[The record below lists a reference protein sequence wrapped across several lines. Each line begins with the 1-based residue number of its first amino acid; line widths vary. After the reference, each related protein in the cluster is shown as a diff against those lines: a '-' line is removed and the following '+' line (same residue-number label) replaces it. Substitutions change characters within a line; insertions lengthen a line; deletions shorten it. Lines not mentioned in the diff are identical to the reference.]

1 MTKTER
7 SPLLS
12 VVVPVYNG
20 EAYLS
25 GTLDSILASE
35 YRELEVILIDDG
47 SEDKSGQICRAYAQS
62 DARIRYIHTKNA
74 GIVAAR
80 NRGMD
85 AAAGEY
91 ICFCDQD
98 DEVDARMYTLLIQK
112 LQAENA
118 QIGVCSTGRIMDG
131 KKSPYESLTDNC
143 CRGDGILHSL
153 LYPLLFRGYNYSF
166 YNKENYLYGTLWK
179 CIFRVD
185 FLKKHGMR
193 FQRFVD
199 YEDDW
204 LFVTE
209 ALCHAKIVVTSS
221 HTGYYWRVST
231 DSRSHQKRF
240 IPDIGSRYKQLDDY
254 VMKYLRD
261 RITDRDILDAYHQI
275 RLCEDYVDMLKK
287 EPGTKKERKSYYIEV
302 KDYLYASDYKKQLSC
317 YRHLQP
323 NAYRRRLTGEALL
336 RVGVRGAFWANRFL
350 TAGEHAAGRVQWLV
364 QLERSSKLRKEKA
377 GDTRRIQHEADY
389 SDSML

>member
-1 MTKTER
+1 MTKTEK

-12 VVVPVYNG
+12 VVVPIYNG

-47 SEDKSGQICRAYAQS
+47 SEDKSVQICRAYAQS
-62 DARIRYIHTKNA
+62 DARVRYIHTENA

-98 DEVDARMYTLLIQK
+98 DEVDARMYALLIQK
-112 LQAENA
+112 LQAEDA

-131 KKSPYESLTDNC
+131 RKSPYESLTDNC
-143 CRGDGILHSL
+143 YRKDEILRSL
-153 LYPLLFRGYNYSF
+153 LYPLLFRGYDYSF

-185 FLKKHGMR
+185 FLRKHEMH

-209 ALCHAKIVVTSS
+209 AFCHADTVVTVS
-221 HTGYYWRVST
+221 HTGYYWRVNK
-231 DSRSHQKRF
+231 DSRSHRN
-240 IPDIGSRYKQLDDY
+240 PMLHSIGDKYTRLDNW
-254 VMKYLRD
+254 VMSYLD
-261 RITDRDILDAYHQI
+261 RRIEDKELLDTYHKI
-275 RLCEDYVDMLKK
+275 RLCENYVDMLKK
-287 EPGTKKERKSYYIEV
+287 EPQAGKERRLYYREV
-302 KDYLYASDYKKQLSC
+302 KKYLYISDYKKQLSC
-317 YRHLQP
+317 HRHLQS

-336 RVGVRGAFWANRFL
+336 RVGVRGAFWANRL
-350 TAGEHAAGRVQWLV
+350 LSAGEYAAGHVHWLV
-364 QLERSSKLRKEKA
+364 QLERAGKLRKEKA

>member
-1 MTKTER
+1 MTRAGET
-7 SPLLS
+7 PLLS

-20 EAYLS
+20 ETYLG
-25 GTLDSILASE
+25 GTLNSILNSRYQA
-35 YRELEVILIDDG
+35 LEVILIDDG
-47 SEDKSGQICRAYAQS
+47 SDDRSREICQDYVRS
-62 DARIRYIHTKNA
+62 DQRVRYIHTKNG
-74 GIVAAR
+74 GIVSAR
-80 NRGMD
+80 NHGMA
-85 AAAGEY
+85 AAAGKY

-98 DEVDARMYTLLIQK
+98 DEVDAKMYSFLIEK
-112 LQAENA
+112 LQKEDA
-118 QIGVCSTGRIMDG
+118 QMGICSTGRMIDG
-131 KKSPYESLTDNC
+131 RKSSYESLTDHC
-143 CRGDGILHSL
+143 YRQDEILRSL

-209 ALCHAKIVVTSS
+209 ALCHAKTVVTSS
-221 HTGYYWRVST
+221 HTGYYWRVNT
-231 DSRSHQKRF
+231 DSRSHQKQF

-254 VMKYLRD
+254 VMKYLGD

-336 RVGVRGAFWANRFL
+336 RVGVRGAFLANRFL

-364 QLERSSKLRKEKA
+364 QLERSGKLRKEKA